1 LLDRRYEHEESLA
14 GGGNCVVKLPNVG
27 MIERSDGFGFSFEWF
42 TELTLGNLDRDHAI
56 EPRVTSLV
64 DLAHAARAN
73 GREVS

>member
-1 LLDRRYEHEESLA
+1 
-14 GGGNCVVKLPNVG
+14 